1 MASPT
6 FAECQAQI
14 KRLCYLLHLVRDRAE
29 VTSTT
34 LATQIDTIQQAIE
47 GDFATEEMAAV
58 EAFRS
63 RYASL
68 LNSEVVS
75 SLLTPELLHIAKVRD
90 WPDTD
95 PTAILSRLYEYMDAN
110 SLSVNSRN
118 ITFGSVTA
126 GGSNVGTGTI
136 NRLTKDENDYPIE
149 ATTVEVKTFTCVQDA
164 NSQTEKGEEVFE
176 VRGKAANKDGLET
189 AGSGILGTLRAMS
202 GKDTAQ
208 ILRNPSF
215 TTYDGASASSLT
227 SIAGWTPITS
237 PTVFT
242 NLEIDTTNYYRT
254 YPGETTGAS
263 LKIKTTT
270 DGVSQALS
278 VLGAKLSPTVPYYAQ
293 VAWNRQ
299 VGSFSGTIRLSVG
312 GSTVSVVCAA
322 QTGWQVLRLPLDQ
335 ALWSKNF
342 NEQDLDVKVEIT
354 AFTSGYVLVDD
365 VILVPMSQVDGCW
378 YTIVGGA
385 TPFLRNDSFT
395 FTDSGGTSAIVQYW
409 LWRGYG
415 MYLPSENTG
424 SETWT
429 DPP

>member
-29 VTSTT
+29 ITSTT
-34 LATQIDTIQQAIE
+34 LATQIDTIQQAVE
-47 GDFATEEMAAV
+47 GDFTADELDAV

-68 LNSEVVS
+68 MTSEVVS
-75 SLLTPELLHIAKVRD
+75 SLLTPELLHIAKVRS

-95 PTAILSRLYEYMDAN
+95 PVAILSRLYEYMDAN

-126 GGSNVGTGTI
+126 GGSNVGNGTI
-136 NRLTKDENDYPIE
+136 NRLTKDENDFPIE
-149 ATTVEVKTFTCVQDA
+149 ATTVEVKTFECRQDA
-164 NSQTEKGEEVFE
+164 NTQTEKGEEVFE
-176 VRGKAANKDGLET
+176 VRGTAANKDGLET
-189 AGSGILGTLRAMS
+189 AGSGVLGTLRAMS
-202 GKDTAQ
+202 CRDTAQ
-208 ILRNPSF
+208 ILQNPSF
-215 TTYDGASASSLT
+215 TTYTGTT
-227 SIAGWTPITS
+227 SVPTTIAGWTPITTPS
-237 PTVFT
+237 SYA
-242 NLEIDTTNYYRT
+242 NLEIDTTNYYRL

-278 VLGAKLSPTVPYYAQ
+278 VLGSKLSPVKPYYAQ
-293 VAWNRQ
+293 IAWNRS
-299 VGSFSGTIRLSVG
+299 VGSFSGTLRLSVG
-312 GSTVSVVCAA
+312 ATTVSVVAAA
-322 QTGWQVLRLPLDQ
+322 QSGWQVLRLALDQ
-335 ALWSKNF
+335 GLWARNF
-342 NEQDLDVKVEIT
+342 NEADLDIKIEIT

-365 VILVPMSQVDGCW
+365 LILVPMEQIDGCW
-378 YTIVGGA
+378 YTIVGGS
-385 TPFLRNDSFT
+385 TPFLRNDTFT
-395 FTDSGGTSAIVQYW
+395 FTDSGGTDAIIQYW

-415 MYLPSENTG
+415 MYLPSNNAG

>member
-1 MASPT
+1 MATPT
-6 FAECQAQI
+6 FAEAQAQI

-29 VTSTT
+29 ITATT
-34 LATQIDTIQQAIE
+34 IATQIDTIQQAIE
-47 GDFATEEMAAV
+47 GDFTAEELDAV

-68 LNSEVVS
+68 MTSEVVS

-95 PTAILSRLYEYMDAN
+95 PIAILSRLYEYMDAN
-110 SLSVNSRN
+110 ALSVNSRN
-118 ITFGSVTA
+118 ITFGAVA
-126 GGSNVGTGTI
+126 AVGSPAGTGTI

-189 AGSGILGTLRAMS
+189 AGSGVLGTLRAMS

-208 ILRNPSF
+208 TLQNPSF
-215 TTYDGASASSLT
+215 TTYTGSAAT
-227 SIAGWTPITS
+227 PTAIAGWTPIAS
-237 PTVFT
+237 PTVYT
-242 NLEIDTTNYYRT
+242 NLEIDTTNFYRT

-322 QTGWQVLRLPLDQ
+322 QTGWQVLRIALDQ
-335 ALWSKNF
+335 SLWLKNF

-365 VILVPMSQVDGCW
+365 VILVPMSQIDGCW

-385 TPFLRNDSFT
+385 TPFLRGDSYT
-395 FTDSGGTSAIVQYW
+395 FTDSGGTDAIIQYW

-415 MYLPSENTG
+415 MYLPSNNAAG
-424 SETWT
+424 ETWT